1 MKKIACNKKPFTN
14 RLFLFI
20 NFFIAFAFLTTL
32 HVKAADSVAI
42 IPKPLAMQVHDGHF
56 VLTNS
61 TAVTTTSSDADVKE
75 SIQWFIDKIAASTGY
90 HLSTKRSSK
99 NAISLVL
106 NKHADT
112 SLHGEGYTLKI
123 TPSMVTITANKPAG
137 LFYGLQT
144 VLQLLPPSI
153 ESITQVQN
161 AKWTMPCVDIN
172 DVPRFGWR
180 GLMLDVSRHFFTK
193 QEVEAYIDQ
202 MARYKYNTLHLHL
215 ADDQGW
221 RIEIKS
227 LPELTKV
234 GAWRVK
240 RTGRWGT
247 FMAAFAGEPAT
258 DGGFYT
264 QEDMKEIIKYAQD
277 RFITILPEIDVP
289 AHSLALI
296 ASYPN
301 LSCTQLPYSVN
312 AGGKGYE
319 RNDNVLCIG
328 NDSTFTMLDKIFTEI
343 AALFPNPYIHIGGDE
358 AYKGFWDA
366 CPKCQ
371 KRMAD
376 EHLKNVDELQSY
388 FVKRVEKIVE
398 SKGKKLI
405 GWDEILEGG
414 LAPNATV
421 MSWRGMS
428 GGIAAAKMNHQVVMT
443 PWDYCYL
450 DLYQGEPAGEPPTY
464 GLCRLSDSY
473 NYEPVPDSIDEKY
486 ILGGQGNLW
495 TESVPTFRHAE
506 YMTWPRAI
514 ALADVYWSSKANK
527 NWTNFVTR
535 LEKQFPR
542 LDAANV
548 KYSKSMY
555 NVIFEPARIKNS
567 DFGVTLTS
575 EVKGLDI
582 YYTFDNTNPDQFSPK
597 FDGKPIQFPVGA
609 TYLNA
614 ITYRDGKPI
623 GEQINITKDILEKRL
638 DEKHHVY

>member
-1 MKKIACNKKPFTN
+1 MKKIACKKITSLN
-14 RLFLFI
+14 RSFFLI
-20 NFFIAFAFLTTL
+20 NFFITIVSLSTL
-32 HVKAADSVAI
+32 QVKAGDSIAI
-42 IPKPLAMQVHDGHF
+42 IPKPLAMRLHDGHF
-56 VLTNS
+56 VLNNS

-75 SIQWFIDKIAASTGY
+75 SIQWFNDKIATSTGY

-99 NAISLVL
+99 NSINLIL
-106 NKHADT
+106 NRQADT
-112 SLHGEGYTLKI
+112 SLHGEGYTLKVS
-123 TPSMVTITANKPAG
+123 PSMVSITANKPAG

-144 VLQLLPPSI
+144 ILQLLPPSI
-153 ESITQVQN
+153 ESVTQVQN
-161 AKWTMPCVDIN
+161 TKWTMPCVDIK

-180 GLMLDVSRHFFTK
+180 GLMLDVSRHFFSK
-193 QEVEAYIDQ
+193 REVEEYIDQ

-328 NDSTFTMLDKIFTEI
+328 NDSTFTILDKIFTEI

-358 AYKGFWDA
+358 AYKGFWDE

-428 GGIAAAKMNHQVVMT
+428 GGIAAAKMGHEVVMT

-450 DLYQGEPAGEPPTY
+450 DLYQGEPSGEPPTY

-514 ALADVYWSSKANK
+514 ALAEVYWSSKANK
-527 NWTNFVTR
+527 NWTDFIVR

-582 YYTFDNTNPDQFSPK
+582 YYTFDGTNPDQFSPK

-614 ITYRDGKPI
+614 ITYRNGKAI
-623 GEQINITKDILEKRL
+623 GEQINVPKDVLEKRL